1 LKLIIASVIILFGV
15 VVFLFALF
23 PSDMSVSRFIRINAP
38 KDSVLKEVS
47 DLRTWKKWNEL
58 IQSQV
63 QGDSVKINHT
73 QADSNRIDAVNLKIN
88 LIRKTADSVITD
100 WEGSSGKS
108 FRGKYIFSESG
119 GQVVVEWT
127 LEFHLHWYPWEKLAS
142 MFYDKE
148 LGPEM
153 ELSLTKLQN
162 IMQGSREKLSK
173 LSLTVP
179 DPTARDHSR

>member
-1 LKLIIASVIILFGV
+1 MKLILASVIILFGV

-58 IQSQV
+58 IQSEV
-63 QGDSVKINHT
+63 QGDSVKISQGRT
-73 QADSNRIDAVNLKIN
+73 DSNRIDALNLKIY
-88 LIRKTADSVITD
+88 LIRKTADSVITE
-100 WEGSSGKS
+100 WEGSAGKS
-108 FRGKYIFSESG
+108 FLGKYIFSESG

-148 LGPEM
+148 LGPAM
-153 ELSLTKLQN
+153 ELSLVKLQN
-162 IMQGSREKLSK
+162 MIQGSREKLSK
-173 LSLTVP
+173 LSLTAP
-179 DPTARDHSR
+179 DPTAADHLR